1 MHIRLETDVHSGK
14 VPRMRTISTPLPEHS
29 MNYPN
34 IFKTIATFKVLCSVS
49 LAASLALTVPV
60 HVNAQENRPQQRQG
74 DFISPTPGTVVEAD
88 WKLSASLAT
97 LYMPAFTGSKD
108 YQALIVPDIK
118 VEYQDVFFASLFE
131 GIGYNIINNGGWRAG
146 PIVKLDIGR
155 DEDDDNPFRVA
166 GNKTRALRGLG
177 DVSAT
182 PELGGFVKYSAG
194 QFSYSIEVR
203 QGVSGHK
210 GLIGDISAHYMDI
223 VKPFGQPVTYLI
235 GPHATLASGKYNN
248 TYFDIDENQSANTGL
263 QQYKADAG
271 LVSYG
276 VGAVVMTPVTD
287 TLTLGLFTRYDRLGS
302 EASDSPLIRERGRRN
317 QFIAGVRL
325 TYEFGF

>member
-1 MHIRLETDVHSGK
+1 
-14 VPRMRTISTPLPEHS
+14 

-34 IFKTIATFKVLCSVS
+34 IFKTVATFKVLCSVS

-60 HVNAQENRPQQRQG
+60 HVNAQENRHQQRQG
-74 DFISPTPGTVVEAD
+74 DFISPAPGTGVKPD

-108 YQALIVPDIK
+108 DQALVVPDIK

-131 GIGYNIINNGGWRAG
+131 GIGYNIINSGGWRAG

-155 DEDDDNPFRVA
+155 DEDDDNPFRIA

-182 PELGGFVKYSAG
+182 PELGGFVEYSIDR
-194 QFSYSIEVR
+194 FSYSIEVR

-210 GLIGDISAHYMDI
+210 GLIADISAHYMDMI
-223 VKPFGQPVTYLI
+223 KPSGQPVTYLI
-235 GPHATLASGKYNN
+235 GPHVTLASGKYNN
-248 TYFDIDENQSANTGL
+248 TYFGIDESQSANTGL
-263 QQYKADAG
+263 QRYKADAG

-276 VGAVVMTPVTD
+276 VSAFVMTPVTD
-287 TLTLGLFTRYDRLGS
+287 ALSLGLIARYDRLGS
-302 EASDSPLIRERGRRN
+302 EAADSPLIQERGRKN

-325 TYEFGF
+325 TYEFGL